1 MEIDALVK
9 SISLSNYGWIHE
21 EGLVVVS
28 KIVEFEGPQDTLF
41 VVYNVDRDEYGV
53 AGGSQFVAVS
63 EKMFY
68 MPAMFEESEFTGDIV
83 IEIIEDPEGEHGYG
97 EHGYFEI
104 EEISDEEDE
113 VLISDEEYEMLN
125 REIKEAME
133 FEHKMAS
140 NLSFKD
146 DEADIEIE
154 SLFDLYDLIDMGWEE
169 DVIDK
174 LIEDLIALQSKQDEN
189 DL

>member
-83 IEIIEDPEGEHGYG
+83 IKVIEDPEGEHGD
-97 EHGYFEI
+97 FEI
-104 EEISDEEDE
+104 EEISDEE
-113 VLISDEEYEMLN
+113 YEMLN
-125 REIKEAME
+125 HELKEDME
-133 FEHKMAS
+133 FEHEVAS
-140 NLSFKD
+140 DLPFET
-146 DEADIEIE
+146 DEVDIKIE
-154 SLFDLYDLIDMGWEE
+154 SLFDLYGLIDMGWEKSL
-169 DVIDK
+169 IDQ